1 MAIQPNQILTGTY
14 LQYFIGEEGCEWDTT
29 KLDWQ
34 DIKWCEEDNDNF
46 NKVHKPIPLTTTHLV
61 LNGFSE
67 DNNGHFSKNCQTHW
81 LEIIPVKDG
90 MYPVWIQLPEMS
102 FEQETEAVYG
112 AKCLELFGK
121 LDLNTSSLKTAQHSL
136 LEDLNECYATFPKS
150 GIMQNGNVYRA
161 SSLERNINE
170 KEYTALPTPMAS
182 DNKHFMNRVDSV
194 LRRVKIGKQI
204 ALVSVCQMNG
214 LTDQQIVSLYEGVM
228 TFPINYTELKAVE
241 TQ

>member
-1 MAIQPNQILTGTY
+1 MQTL
-14 LQYFIGEEGCEWDTT
+14 
-29 KLDWQ
+29 
-34 DIKWCEEDNDNF
+34 
-46 NKVHKPIPLTTTHLV
+46 
-61 LNGFSE
+61 
-67 DNNGHFSKNCQTHW
+67 KNCETQNTLTLSAVDSLARTFQIVEQN
-81 LEIIPVKDG
+81 LELKD
-90 MYPVWIQLPEMS
+90 
-102 FEQETEAVYG
+102 TEAVYG

>member
-1 MAIQPNQILTGTY
+1 MQT
-14 LQYFIGEEGCEWDTT
+14 
-29 KLDWQ
+29 
-34 DIKWCEEDNDNF
+34 
-46 NKVHKPIPLTTTHLV
+46 
-61 LNGFSE
+61 
-67 DNNGHFSKNCQTHW
+67 SKNCETPNIATSLAVDSLAKTFQIAEQN
-81 LEIIPVKDG
+81 LELKD
-90 MYPVWIQLPEMS
+90 
-102 FEQETEAVYG
+102 TEADCG

-136 LEDLNECYATFPKS
+136 FEDLNECYATFPKS

-161 SSLERNINE
+161 SSLEQPINE

-214 LTDQQIVSLYEGVM
+214 LTDQEIVSLYEGVM
-228 TFPINYTELKAVE
+228 TFPINYTELKGAE
-241 TQ
+241 MP